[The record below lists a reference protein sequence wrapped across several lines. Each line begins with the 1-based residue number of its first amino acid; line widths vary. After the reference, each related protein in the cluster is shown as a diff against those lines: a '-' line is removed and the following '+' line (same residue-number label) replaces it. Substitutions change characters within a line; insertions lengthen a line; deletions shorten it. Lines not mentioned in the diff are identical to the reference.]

1 MRGDQAGADEADP
14 RLDPAFL
21 PCVGQGAMGA
31 DGAEDD
37 RGPAK
42 KPRPGGREN
51 LTALLPRQPVEDRD
65 DIRTT
70 VEEDRAQESA
80 VLQHVLAL
88 HPTAITIEELV
99 RELDPG
105 RDSFAQRDAV
115 ERAVRDLAGSG
126 LLYQGE
132 SLVRPTRAALR
143 FDELLG

>member
-1 MRGDQAGADEADP
+1 
-14 RLDPAFL
+14 
-21 PCVGQGAMGA
+21 
-31 DGAEDD
+31 
-37 RGPAK
+37 
-42 KPRPGGREN
+42 
-51 LTALLPRQPVEDRD
+51 VEDRD

-99 RELDPG
+99 RELDPE

-115 ERAVRDLAGSG
+115 ERAVRDLAGAG
-126 LLYQGE
+126 LLHQND
-132 SLVRPTRAALR
+132 SLVLPTRAALR